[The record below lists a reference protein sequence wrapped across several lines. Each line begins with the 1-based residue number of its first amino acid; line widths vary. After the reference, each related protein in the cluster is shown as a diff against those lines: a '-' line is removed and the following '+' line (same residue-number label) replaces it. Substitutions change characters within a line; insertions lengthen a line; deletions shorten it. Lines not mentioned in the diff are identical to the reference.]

1 MWKHSSWKFT
11 LTMLTISNTHNSRIK
26 SLLNRLNHHI
36 PINPHKIKTIL
47 FLPRTPA
54 IPALFFCF
62 PSQVR
67 VEDRGA
73 AGQLGGW
80 FESAKDVTGKW
91 VRSRGRWGRG
101 EMGGKHGKI
110 MGKPMVLGSL
120 PWETCPIV
128 KPLNVPNELG
138 INQSMEGIGQ
148 GSYRTP
154 VYFHGK
160 IHGFM
165 NPISHEILRLE
176 DW

>member
-1 MWKHSSWKFT
+1 MWTHSSWKFT
-11 LTMLTISNTHNSRIK
+11 LTMLTISNIHNSRIK

-36 PINPHKIKTIL
+36 PINPHEIKIIL

-67 VEDRGA
+67 VEERGA

-101 EMGGKHGKI
+101 GWGETWENHGKTNGSRI
-110 MGKPMVLGSL
+110 PSMRNLPNWITISFCYPITSSHSMYPM
-120 PWETCPIV
+120 
-128 KPLNVPNELG
+128 N
-138 INQSMEGIGQ
+138 
-148 GSYRTP
+148 
-154 VYFHGK
+154 
-160 IHGFM
+160 
-165 NPISHEILRLE
+165 
-176 DW
+176 